1 MAMNRF
7 IKIQKLDAE
16 KEEWE
21 EYYSCFAEVNKSS
34 GKEYFNAKTNI
45 TENTFNFK
53 VRYIEKL
60 SKIMFNSSQYRI
72 IYQSNI
78 FKIINVDDKLEKR
91 LKITI
96 VANCVTI

>member
-7 IKIQKLDAE
+7 IKIQRLNIE
-16 KEEWE
+16 KEKWE
-21 EYYSCFAEVNKSS
+21 EYYSCFAEINKSS

-60 SKIMFNSSQYRI
+60 SKIMFNTSQYRI
-72 IYQSNI
+72 IYQDNI
-78 FKIINVDDKLEKR
+78 FNIINIDDKQEKHLKIIF
-91 LKITI
+91 
-96 VANCVTI
+96 VANCRSI